1 VDAAKVVY
9 PYFRQDEKLIRY
21 VLTEPPD
28 RVSYRMLN
36 PTDQEMEG
44 IRDMGIKAG
53 ILTTKTDM
61 KDLLDRSFI
70 PTDIKAADIDMS
82 TAGQPN

>member
-1 VDAAKVVY
+1 
-9 PYFRQDEKLIRY
+9 LIRY

-36 PTDQEMEG
+36 PSDQEMEK
-44 IRDMGIKAG
+44 IRDMGIRAG
-53 ILTTKTDM
+53 ILMTKVEM

-70 PTDIKAADIDMS
+70 PTDIKAADIDMT
-82 TAGQPN
+82 TAGQ